1 MSHLIR
7 SEQRN
12 DGGVNLLGMILHN
25 TSAGQLLNKI
35 LNYTHR
41 GDLKVLYLVM
51 YDNDT
56 RTSNID

>member
-12 DGGVNLLGMILHN
+12 DAGVNLLGMILHN

-35 LNYTHR
+35 INYCTEA
-41 GDLKVLYLVM
+41 
-51 YDNDT
+51 
-56 RTSNID
+56 I